1 MLKNL
6 LPVRLLLRVPGV
18 GLRAR
23 STVQQVSSLPWP
35 SLSFWPSRLLLTWRQ
50 SPGSH
55 GCIGIFSSFSMALS
69 LPRISLPNVRPN
81 PQEGRARGILCE
93 PLPRFSAFTSKQVN
107 QSCGLQQ
114 RLPSPPPPQP
124 SWPLVYASAWPPS
137 LQATG
142 DTFQPRW
149 RSALALVATLTGS
162 SVRPGAGVEPSS
174 WAEKGQ
180 VTMVS
185 TPRDL
190 GWR

>member
-93 PLPRFSAFTSKQVN
+93 PMPRFSAFTSKQVN
-107 QSCGLQQ
+107 QSCGLCGRPCRQGQQ
-114 RLPSPPPPQP
+114 REVASWRTAARSPGREAHASGVAVCLAEFVEAACPGT
-124 SWPLVYASAWPPS
+124 PLQSGPCPFRS
-137 LQATG
+137 L
-142 DTFQPRW
+142 
-149 RSALALVATLTGS
+149 
-162 SVRPGAGVEPSS
+162 
-174 WAEKGQ
+174 
-180 VTMVS
+180 
-185 TPRDL
+185 
-190 GWR
+190 

>member
-93 PLPRFSAFTSKQVN
+93 PMPRFSAFTSKQVN
-107 QSCGLQQ
+107 QSCGLCGRPCPRRTLCQQ
-114 RLPSPPPPQP
+114 MR
-124 SWPLVYASAWPPS
+124 
-137 LQATG
+137 G
-142 DTFQPRW
+142 GGEPRQEYR
-149 RSALALVATLTGS
+149 RSHCFHSKVNSFLLNKSFSNCCL
-162 SVRPGAGVEPSS
+162 
-174 WAEKGQ
+174 
-180 VTMVS
+180 
-185 TPRDL
+185 L
-190 GWR
+190 

>member
-23 STVQQVSSLPWP
+23 SIVQQVSSPLWP
-35 SLSFWPSRLLLTWRQ
+35 SLSFWPSRLPLTWRQ

-55 GCIGIFSSFSMALS
+55 DCIGIFSSFSMALL

-107 QSCGLQQ
+107 QSCGLCSP
-114 RLPSPPPPQP
+114 LPQENSLPANEGWRGAQTGIPPF
-124 SWPLVYASAWPPS
+124 PLFS
-137 LQATG
+137 L
-142 DTFQPRW
+142 
-149 RSALALVATLTGS
+149 
-162 SVRPGAGVEPSS
+162 
-174 WAEKGQ
+174 KGQ
-180 VTMVS
+180 QLS
-185 TPRDL
+185 IK
-190 GWR
+190 